1 MIQIAVG
8 IVAGVFAVLPA
19 LLVTPKRRQLNHIKE
34 EAAVIKEMPE
44 GPARRNLEAAH
55 VASTEAYERRIK
67 GLDRVDILRRR
78 LGWLFPVGYLGF
90 LLAAG
95 AIIYADRLADQLGVK
110 EGTAATGMNVAGAL
124 LLSPLVVTVLQLR
137 TALRE
142 RDERLKK
149 EVERLEKVDASRAAT
164 AAQRESFQE
173 ALRKL
178 QDQVAGDEDR
188 ISRDLQAQLARLNE
202 GVARSA
208 VSGKRLSTGTM
219 RFVKN
224 KDGRF
229 VAVTKEQGEVAP
241 GTGDGKPMREFRT
254 DDAPKSKD
262 EDGDEPTAPVPVS

>member
-1 MIQIAVG
+1 
-8 IVAGVFAVLPA
+8 
-19 LLVTPKRRQLNHIKE
+19 
-34 EAAVIKEMPE
+34 
-44 GPARRNLEAAH
+44 
-55 VASTEAYERRIK
+55 
-67 GLDRVDILRRR
+67 
-78 LGWLFPVGYLGF
+78 
-90 LLAAG
+90 
-95 AIIYADRLADQLGVK
+95 
-110 EGTAATGMNVAGAL
+110 MNVAGAL

-208 VSGKRLSTGTM
+208 VSGKRSVRG
-219 RFVKN
+219 
-224 KDGRF
+224 GPC
-229 VAVTKEQGEVAP
+229 GSS
-241 GTGDGKPMREFRT
+241 RT
-254 DDAPKSKD
+254 R
-262 EDGDEPTAPVPVS
+262 TAGSLP